1 MTIKEKQ
8 STAVKILSSRRTNKY
23 EYVTSKK
30 YCLHNKHLL
39 RHFKN
44 RKRQLR
50 NSGKFKLKAL
60 QSLYWDDQQMQM
72 HQAQIVYIEELFP
85 RDHLNREAH

>member
-1 MTIKEKQ
+1 MPTQQHRVIGE
-8 STAVKILSSRRTNKY
+8 VKFSY
-23 EYVTSKK
+23 
-30 YCLHNKHLL
+30 KHLL